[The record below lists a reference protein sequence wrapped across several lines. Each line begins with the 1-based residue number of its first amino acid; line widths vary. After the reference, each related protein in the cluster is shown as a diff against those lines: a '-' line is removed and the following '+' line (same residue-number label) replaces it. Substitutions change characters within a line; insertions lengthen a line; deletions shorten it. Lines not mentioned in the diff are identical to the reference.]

1 VCVCVCISSVG
12 VAKKFFEVWVVATPL
27 SSLTPYPME
36 EQQSKITFAS
46 KVIAALAAMIPL
58 VGAWDALESKLTVE
72 QARLVQNP
80 LIAGPLIFGSA
91 FASNGDPKATVT
103 AMVIAY
109 LFIEMYRGNLGPYR
123 ETPEWKVRRKKT
135 F

>member
-1 VCVCVCISSVG
+1 MCCVCVCVCVCISSVG

-58 VGAWDALESKLTVE
+58 VGAWDALESKLT
-72 QARLVQNP
+72 
-80 LIAGPLIFGSA
+80 
-91 FASNGDPKATVT
+91 
-103 AMVIAY
+103 
-109 LFIEMYRGNLGPYR
+109 
-123 ETPEWKVRRKKT
+123 
-135 F
+135 